1 VFGGILKKTS
11 PKHFLVLLLIGIHI
25 WQASLVRPVADDY
38 TLLRIYTQE
47 GFVPFVSYI
56 WNNFGGNVT
65 PAIIRALYLSISLDS
80 SNWYGFMAFS
90 ITTSLLVVMSYLV
103 LITWLTNRGM
113 RQITLNDLLI
123 SLLASLAFEGFF
135 TPGLSS
141 AYLFGAAAGVHL
153 WPICIFLISLK
164 LIQTSSR
171 SESKIYFVGS
181 LGGFI
186 LLGFLV
192 GNSGIAESSAIFV
205 ALLALT
211 IGMQF
216 RSRGNSFSRYRLAIN
231 SHLLGVTIGL
241 ATIFLAPGF
250 INRNS
255 RLGKI
260 DEGAL
265 SLITGFRSAL
275 VSFTG
280 EILSHPVWLF
290 GILVIP
296 SFVYLNKID
305 KSKTRLVLIFFA
317 INFVML
323 ILGSTFGYAAWH
335 QSSGLIF
342 LLTPAS
348 FCLPIVFI
356 HSQKFLKRLR
366 LTNNPFTLTIVT
378 LALAVLL
385 IRGLIVQENR
395 SSQWDSNLVQNYC
408 LTIESKD
415 SPLLGAE
422 IRYWPIGL
430 GIEDVNR
437 WDWMAQ
443 EYKSWLR
450 TIEFKGS
457 QICE

>member
-1 VFGGILKKTS
+1 
-11 PKHFLVLLLIGIHI
+11 
-25 WQASLVRPVADDY
+25 
-38 TLLRIYTQE
+38 
-47 GFVPFVSYI
+47 
-56 WNNFGGNVT
+56 
-65 PAIIRALYLSISLDS
+65 
-80 SNWYGFMAFS
+80 
-90 ITTSLLVVMSYLV
+90 
-103 LITWLTNRGM
+103 M
-113 RQITLNDLLI
+113 RQITLNDLLT

-192 GNSGIAESSAIFV
+192 GNFGIAESSAIFV

-216 RSRGNSFSRYRLAIN
+216 RSRSNSFSRFRLAIN
-231 SHLLGVTIGL
+231 SYLLGVTIGL

-275 VSFTG
+275 VSFSG

-305 KSKTRLVLIFFA
+305 KSKARLVLIFFA

-366 LTNNPFTLTIVT
+366 LANNPFTLTVVT

-408 LTIESKD
+408 LIIESKD
-415 SPLLGAE
+415 SPFLGAE

>member
-11 PKHFLVLLLIGIHI
+11 PKHVLVLLLIGIHI

-65 PAIIRALYLSISLDS
+65 PAIIRALYLSVSLDS

-90 ITTSLLVVMSYLV
+90 ISTSLLVVMSYLV
-103 LITWLTNRGM
+103 LITWLTNRGI

-164 LIQTSSR
+164 LIETSSR

-186 LLGFLV
+186 FLGFLV
-192 GNSGIAESSAIFV
+192 GNSGLAESSAIFI
-205 ALLALT
+205 ALITLAVGLQLST
-211 IGMQF
+211 KSNI
-216 RSRGNSFSRYRLAIN
+216 FSRFRLAIN
-231 SHLLGVTIGL
+231 SHLLGVAIGL
-241 ATIFLAPGF
+241 ATILLAPGF
-250 INRNS
+250 VNRNS

-275 VSFTG
+275 VSFSG
-280 EILSHPVWLF
+280 EVLSHPIWLF

-296 SFVYLNKID
+296 FFAYLNKVD
-305 KSKTRLVLIFFA
+305 KSKSRLVLIFFA

-323 ILGSTFGYAAWH
+323 VLGSTFGYAAWH

-348 FCLPIVFI
+348 FCLPILFN
-356 HSQKFLKRLR
+356 HTQKFLKGLR
-366 LTNNPFTLTIVT
+366 LTNNPFTLTVVA

-385 IRGLIVQENR
+385 FRGLIVQENR
-395 SSQWDSNLVQNYC
+395 SSQWDSSLVQNYC
-408 LTIESKD
+408 LAIESEGF
-415 SPLLGAE
+415 PFLGAE

-450 TIEFKGS
+450 TIEFKGA

>member
-1 VFGGILKKTS
+1 MKKTS

-47 GFVPFVSYI
+47 GFVPVVSYI

-65 PAIIRALYLSISLDS
+65 PAIIRALYLSVSLDS

-103 LITWLTNRGM
+103 LITWLTNRGI
-113 RQITLNDLLI
+113 RQITINDLLI

-164 LIQTSSR
+164 LIEATSR

-181 LGGFI
+181 LCGFI
-186 LLGFLV
+186 FLGFLV
-192 GNSGIAESSAIFV
+192 GNSGIAESSAIFI
-205 ALLALT
+205 ALIALT
-211 IGMQF
+211 VGLQF
-216 RSRGNSFSRYRLAIN
+216 STKSNNFSRFRLAIIT
-231 SHLLGVTIGL
+231 HLLGVTIGL
-241 ATIFLAPGF
+241 ATILIAPGF
-250 INRNS
+250 TNRNS

-275 VSFTG
+275 VSFSG
-280 EILSHPVWLF
+280 EVLTHPVWLF

-296 SFVYLNKID
+296 FFAYLSKID
-305 KSKTRLVLIFFA
+305 KSKARLVLIFFA
-317 INFVML
+317 INFVLL

-335 QSSGLIF
+335 QSSGLIL

-348 FCLPIVFI
+348 FCIPIVFI
-356 HSQKFLKRLR
+356 RTQTLLKRLR
-366 LTNNPFTLTIVT
+366 LINKPYALTVVALV
-378 LALAVLL
+378 LAILL
-385 IRGLIVQENR
+385 IRGLVVQENR
-395 SSQWDSNLVQNYC
+395 SSQWDFSLIQNFC
-408 LTIESKD
+408 LTIESKEL
-415 SPLLGAE
+415 PLLGAE
-422 IRYWPIGL
+422 IRYWPIDL

-457 QICE
+457 QICK

>member
-1 VFGGILKKTS
+1 MKRTS
-11 PKHFLVLLLIGIHI
+11 PKYFLVLLLIGIHI

-65 PAIIRALYLSISLDS
+65 PAIIRALYLSVSLDS
-80 SNWYGFMAFS
+80 SNWYGFITFS

-113 RQITLNDLLI
+113 RQITLNDLLV

-164 LIQTSSR
+164 LIETSSR
-171 SESKIYFVGS
+171 SESRIYFVGS
-181 LGGFI
+181 LCGFI
-186 LLGFLV
+186 FLGFLV
-192 GNSGIAESSAIFV
+192 GNSGLAESSAIFI
-205 ALLALT
+205 ALT
-211 IGMQF
+211 AITVGLK
-216 RSRGNSFSRYRLAIN
+216 FSRKSDTFSRFRLAIN
-231 SHLLGVTIGL
+231 SHLLGVTIGI
-241 ATIFLAPGF
+241 ATILLAPGF
-250 INRNS
+250 TNRNS

-260 DEGAL
+260 DEGAI
-265 SLITGFRSAL
+265 SLARSFRSAL
-275 VSFTG
+275 VSFSG
-280 EILSHPVWLF
+280 EVLSHPVWLF
-290 GILVIP
+290 GILVVP
-296 SFVYLNKID
+296 FFTYLNKID
-305 KSKTRLVLIFFA
+305 KSKARLVLIFFA

-335 QSSGLIF
+335 QSSGLIL

-348 FCLPIVFI
+348 FCLPILFNNT
-356 HSQKFLKRLR
+356 QKFLKHLR
-366 LTNNPFTLTIVT
+366 STNNPFALTVVA
-378 LALAVLL
+378 LALAILL
-385 IRGLIVQENR
+385 IRGLVVQENR
-395 SSQWDSNLVQNYC
+395 SSQWDSSLMQNYC
-408 LTIESKD
+408 FTIESKE
-415 SPLLGAE
+415 PPFLGAE

-450 TIEFKGS
+450 TIKLEDP